1 MISIAALVFLLYPLV
16 TGGSWADGLF
26 RALVLLVISCP
37 CALVLSI
44 PLGFFAGIGRA
55 ARQGILLKG
64 SNYLDALRKVK
75 TVVFDKTGTLTEG
88 VFSVDECFPV
98 TAFPRRNCCTGRPM
112 RNSLPPIPL
121 GRSIVKAYEG
131 TLFPDRVAELVEVTG
146 GGVSARVEGRPVL
159 VGKKSFLQEAGVRT
173 EEGEDHGVTVY
184 AALDGI
190 LLGCLRL
197 SDRVKPGAERAVR
210 KLRELGVSNLVM
222 LTGDSS
228 SAGTEVGLK
237 LGMDGVF
244 CGLMPAGKLEH
255 VRRLKPE
262 TGLLAFV
269 GDGMNDAPS
278 LAAAD
283 IGIAM
288 GGVGSDT
295 ALQAA
300 DVVVMKG
307 DPLAVPLG
315 MMLSQAT
322 ERIIVQNIVLILG
335 VKILVMVLGIL
346 GLAGM
351 WAAVMADVGV
361 CLLAV
366 GNSMRIFR
374 VKLDM

>member
-1 MISIAALVFLLYPLV
+1 
-16 TGGSWADGLF
+16 
-26 RALVLLVISCP
+26 
-37 CALVLSI
+37 
-44 PLGFFAGIGRA
+44 
-55 ARQGILLKG
+55 
-64 SNYLDALRKVK
+64 
-75 TVVFDKTGTLTEG
+75 
-88 VFSVDECFPV
+88 
-98 TAFPRRNCCTGRPM
+98 
-112 RNSLPPIPL
+112 
-121 GRSIVKAYEG
+121 VKAYEG

>member
-1 MISIAALVFLLYPLV
+1 
-16 TGGSWADGLF
+16 
-26 RALVLLVISCP
+26 
-37 CALVLSI
+37 
-44 PLGFFAGIGRA
+44 
-55 ARQGILLKG
+55 
-64 SNYLDALRKVK
+64 
-75 TVVFDKTGTLTEG
+75 
-88 VFSVDECFPV
+88 
-98 TAFPRRNCCTGRPM
+98 
-112 RNSLPPIPL
+112 
-121 GRSIVKAYEG
+121 
-131 TLFPDRVAELVEVTG
+131 
-146 GGVSARVEGRPVL
+146 
-159 VGKKSFLQEAGVRT
+159 
-173 EEGEDHGVTVY
+173 
-184 AALDGI
+184 
-190 LLGCLRL
+190 
-197 SDRVKPGAERAVR
+197 
-210 KLRELGVSNLVM
+210 
-222 LTGDSS
+222 
-228 SAGTEVGLK
+228 
-237 LGMDGVF
+237 
-244 CGLMPAGKLEH
+244 
-255 VRRLKPE
+255 
-262 TGLLAFV
+262 
-269 GDGMNDAPS
+269 MNDAPS

-361 CLLAV
+361 CLLAG